1 MNFNVLTIFPEMV
14 DSAFSYG
21 VLSRAIANN
30 IISVNAINIRDYAE
44 DKHKMTDDYQY
55 GGGQGLVMKPEPV
68 CKAVFDI
75 KKKKETKVILL
86 DPRGKKFNQD
96 KAESLLNYDDITI
109 ICGRYE
115 GVDERIRTL
124 VVDEE
129 ISIGDYVLSGGE
141 FAAFCLIDAIA
152 RLIPGVLGDEMS
164 PVDESFTTG
173 LLEYPHY
180 TRPAE
185 YEGLKVPGVLTS
197 GHHAEIEKW
206 RRTESL
212 KITLQNRPDLLKNAL
227 LSDTDKM
234 ILKDLSAKLNDDVK
248 VYVALIHYPMRDKQG
263 DVVATSITNMDLH
276 DISRSCRTFGVLKY
290 YIVTPLEAQMEIA
303 GKVLN
308 HWTEG
313 YGSSYNSNRKKAFE
327 NTEIKT
333 SLLEVIDEIERF
345 HGSKPKLVA
354 TTAKKVKANTNFE
367 DLKEISKKEPVLIM
381 FGTGWGMTDDLFNMA
396 DFVLEPIEGPTNFNH
411 LSVRSAV
418 AIMLD
423 RFNNA

>member
-14 DSAFSYG
+14 NSAFSYG
-21 VLSRAIANN
+21 VLSKAIEKN
-30 IISVNAINIRDYAE
+30 IISVNAVNVRDYAE

-68 CKAVFDI
+68 CKAVNDI
-75 KKKKETKVILL
+75 KKHKETRVILL
-86 DPRGKKFNQD
+86 DPRGQKLNQA
-96 KAESLLNYDDITI
+96 KVESLLEYDDITI

-115 GVDERIRTL
+115 GIDERIRDL

-141 FAAFCLIDAIA
+141 FAAFCLVDAIA

-164 PVDESFTTG
+164 PVEESFSTG

-185 YEGLKVPGVLTS
+185 YEGLKVPEVLMS

-206 RRTESL
+206 RRKESL
-212 KITLQNRPDLLKNAL
+212 KITLQNRPDLLKSACLDEKDNE
-227 LSDTDKM
+227 
-234 ILKDLSAKLNDDVK
+234 ILKELWAESKK
-248 VYVALIHYPMRDKQG
+248 EPKIYVALIHYPMLDKQKN
-263 DVVATSITNMDLH
+263 VVATSITNMDLH
-276 DISRSCRTFGVLKY
+276 DISRSCRTFGVKKY

-303 GKVLN
+303 ERVLN

-313 YGSSYNSNRKKAFE
+313 YGSTYNTNRKEAFE
-327 NTEIKT
+327 DTVIKS
-333 SLLEVIDEIERF
+333 SLLEVIDEIEKE
-345 HGSKPKLVA
+345 HGVKPDLVA
-354 TTAKKVKANTNFE
+354 TTAKKVKANINFKE
-367 DLKEISKKEPVLIM
+367 LKNVSYEMPVLIM
-381 FGTGWGMTDDLFNMA
+381 FGTGWGMTEDLFNMA
-396 DFVLEPIEGPTNFNH
+396 KYVLEPIEGPTEFNH

>member
-1 MNFNVLTIFPEMV
+1 MNFNILTIFPEMV
-14 DSAFSYG
+14 NSAFSYG
-21 VLSRAIANN
+21 VLSKAIDKN
-30 IISVNAINIRDYAE
+30 IISVNAVNIRDYAE

-68 CKAVFDI
+68 CKAVNDI
-75 KKKKETKVILL
+75 KKQRETRVILL
-86 DPRGKKFNQD
+86 DPRGQKLNQA
-96 KAESLLNYDDITI
+96 KVESLLEYDDITI

-115 GVDERIRTL
+115 GIDERIRDL

-141 FAAFCLIDAIA
+141 FAAFCLVDAIA

-164 PVDESFTTG
+164 PVEESFSTG

-185 YEGLKVPGVLTS
+185 YEGLRVPEVLTS

-206 RRTESL
+206 RRRESL
-212 KITLQNRPDLLKNAL
+212 RITLQNRPDLLKNVVL
-227 LSDTDKM
+227 DEKDNE
-234 ILKDLSAKLNDDVK
+234 ILKELRVNNEKRSKI
-248 VYVALIHYPMRDKQG
+248 YVALIHYPMLDKQKN
-263 DVVATSITNMDLH
+263 VVATSITNMDLH
-276 DISRSCRTFGVLKY
+276 DISRSCRTFGVKKY

-303 GKVLN
+303 ERVLN

-313 YGSSYNSNRKKAFE
+313 YGSTYNANRKEAFE
-327 NTEIKT
+327 ETVIKS
-333 SLLEVIDEIERF
+333 SLLEVIDEIEKE
-345 HGSKPKLVA
+345 HGIKPNIVA
-354 TTAKKVKANTNFE
+354 TTAKKVKANINFE
-367 DLKEISKKEPVLIM
+367 ELKNISYDEPVLIM
-381 FGTGWGMTDDLFNMA
+381 FGTGWGMTEDLFNMA
-396 DFVLEPIEGPTNFNH
+396 KYVLEPIEGPTEFNH